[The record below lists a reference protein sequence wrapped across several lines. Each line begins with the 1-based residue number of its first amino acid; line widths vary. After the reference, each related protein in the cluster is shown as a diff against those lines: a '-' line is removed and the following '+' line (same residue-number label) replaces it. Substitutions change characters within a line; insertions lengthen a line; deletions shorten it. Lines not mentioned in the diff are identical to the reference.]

1 MTTTETDAA
10 PAALAIIDRTSAA
23 LNDVHSYAFERLE
36 MIEATITRL
45 KAAIVTQKNRSTQE
59 MQIYVET
66 VDAALRATVEL
77 GRLVDGVERALQ
89 PPKANGS
96 NGARHD

>member
-1 MTTTETDAA
+1 MTMTESTAA

-23 LNDVHSYAFERLE
+23 LNDVHSFAFERLTA
-36 MIEATITRL
+36 IENKIGKL

-66 VDAALRATVEL
+66 VDAALRTADEL
-77 GRLVDGVERALQ
+77 ERLVAGVERALQ
-89 PPKANGS
+89 APAKPNGHAS
-96 NGARHD
+96 D